1 MKYKNDLISQ
11 TQSLNYCYIV
21 LCGQKKK
28 DSLS

>member
-21 LCGQKKK
+21 LCGQKKY
-28 DSLS
+28 SLS